1 MWYNTNR
8 LFTLRRGIYM
18 KANYHTHTPRCHH
31 ATGTERE
38 YIEAAIDNGIQVLGF
53 SDHTPYLFND
63 EHSQHI
69 RMRMNE
75 LDGYISTVLDL
86 KKEYQRDI
94 DIHVGLEVEYFP
106 KYFDEIYEKLKQY
119 PLEYFLLAGH
129 WYGNSHKTDPYFG
142 LYTEN
147 PEILKNY
154 HEQMT
159 EGIKRGCFTYVA
171 HPDLI
176 NYPSNTQL
184 YEETMRD
191 ICRVANEYALPL
203 EINLRGVRTHK
214 QYPNPDFWKIAGEE
228 NCKVVIGI
236 DAHGIDELDYA
247 EAYQKAMTYVE
258 RYQLRLLE
266 DVALKTPF

>member
-1 MWYNTNR
+1 
-8 LFTLRRGIYM
+8 M
-18 KANYHTHTPRCHH
+18 KANYHTHTSRCHH

-38 YIEAAIDNGIQVLGF
+38 YIEAAIENGIQVLGF

-176 NYPSNTQL
+176 NYPSNTAL

-191 ICRVANEYALPL
+191 ICRVANAYELPL
-203 EINLRGVRTHK
+203 EINLRGVRTYK

-247 EAYQKAMTYVE
+247 GAYQKAMTYVE